1 VETDRDLQF
10 RVRLDE
16 QKTERRRLFLG
27 INEAEKEFQDQSAI
41 LDDTKKAQVLVQA
54 VVAELQNVVHLKV
67 AALVTDCLRAVFDR
81 EYTFR
86 IEFDSKR
93 GKTEARMVLGR
104 DGLDVDPM
112 TESGGGV
119 VDVIAF
125 ALRLAA
131 VLFRR
136 PAVRPVLFLDEP
148 FRFVSVDYL
157 PRVADL
163 LTRLA
168 NDLGVQILMVTHIEE
183 LRCGKEVD
191 VSQLVLKGR

>member
-1 VETDRDLQF
+1 METDRDLQF